1 MSAPFN
7 DGRFKTVL
15 DAAARRY
22 DIVIVDPAPIL
33 VLHDAASIGR
43 RGTTLLLW
51 LGVPGFTVHAGRLT
65 IDEPNAGETAAAA
78 AARWCG
84 RPYRRPPGAAPRNSR
99 R

>member
-1 MSAPFN
+1 M
-7 DGRFKTVL
+7 L

-65 IDEPNAGETAAAA
+65 IDEPNPGETAAVA

>member
-1 MSAPFN
+1 M
-7 DGRFKTVL
+7 L
-15 DAAARRY
+15 DAASRRY

-33 VLHDAASIGR
+33 ALHDAARIGR

-51 LGVPGFTVHAGRLT
+51 FGVPGFTVHAGRLT
-65 IDEPNAGETAAAA
+65 IDEPEAGETAAAA
-78 AARWCG
+78 AALLGG

>member
-1 MSAPFN
+1 M
-7 DGRFKTVL
+7 L

-65 IDEPNAGETAAAA
+65 IDEPNPGETVSAAAA
-78 AARWCG
+78 LLG
-84 RPYRRPPGAAPRNSR
+84 DRPYRRPPGAAPRNSR